1 MVLRYA
7 ALSGARILVGQ
18 SAAEND
24 ALCAAAEPHDL
35 WFHLEGDSSP
45 HVILQCAG
53 EPCAQA
59 IADCCQLCKNHS
71 KKKAAKWAKVIWLP
85 SRSVKKVR
93 GDAPGTVRLSQ
104 QPASAMVAVD
114 TEALKRLAIT
124 RLRARDTNVAQEQQP
139 QRPTKAQRK
148 GERKAARQA
157 KRQAKRLAKAQ
168 QRRGS
173 TASVLPV
180 VVAEPGPPEL
190 AAAAAATA
198 QAAGQLQSVEK
209 ENLRP
214 EACERKSVRAGCL
227 AAAPRAPA
235 AERTEGRRGS
245 PSPAASAL
253 STSEERLRDAPFQQQ
268 CCAGPGT
275 KLKQ

>member
-1 MVLRYA
+1 MVLRYT

-45 HVILQCAG
+45 HVILQCTG

-59 IADCCQLCKNHS
+59 IADCCQLCKSHS

-104 QPASAMVAVD
+104 QPASATVGID
-114 TEALKRLAIT
+114 TEALERLATT
-124 RLRARDTNVAQEQQP
+124 RLRARDANVAPEQQP

-168 QRRGS
+168 LLQEAATS
-173 TASVLPV
+173 ALPTAA
-180 VVAEPGPPEL
+180 AEPPPPEST
-190 AAAAAATA
+190 AAATLA
-198 QAAGQLQSVEK
+198 TQAAQPPLATEK

-214 EACERKSVRAGCL
+214 EPCRQKGVRAGCL
-227 AAAPRAPA
+227 AAAA
-235 AERTEGRRGS
+235 
-245 PSPAASAL
+245 
-253 STSEERLRDAPFQQQ
+253 
-268 CCAGPGT
+268 
-275 KLKQ
+275 

>member
-24 ALCAAAEPHDL
+24 ALCAAAEPNDL

-45 HVILQCAG
+45 HIILQCAG

-59 IADCCQLCKNHS
+59 IADCCQLCKSHS

-104 QPASAMVAVD
+104 QPASATVGID
-114 TEALKRLAIT
+114 TEVLERLATT
-124 RLRARDTNVAQEQQP
+124 RLRASDGNVAPEQQP

-168 QRRGS
+168 QRQGT
-173 TASVLPV
+173 TASVQTTAA
-180 VVAEPGPPEL
+180 AEPAPPETT
-190 AAAAAATA
+190 APTVAT
-198 QAAGQLQSVEK
+198 QAAGRLLTAPEK
-209 ENLRP
+209 ENLQP
-214 EACERKSVRAGCL
+214 EACQKGVRAGCL
-227 AAAPRAPA
+227 AAAA
-235 AERTEGRRGS
+235 
-245 PSPAASAL
+245 
-253 STSEERLRDAPFQQQ
+253 
-268 CCAGPGT
+268 
-275 KLKQ
+275 